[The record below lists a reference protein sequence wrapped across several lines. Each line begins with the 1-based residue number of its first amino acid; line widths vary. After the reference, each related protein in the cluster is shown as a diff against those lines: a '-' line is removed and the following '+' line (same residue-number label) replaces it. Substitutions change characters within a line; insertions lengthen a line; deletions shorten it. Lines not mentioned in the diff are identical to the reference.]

1 MILIIELKIKIKTFI
16 FFCFKKNNAEK
27 FIQFLIQKNSYF
39 VFIFFLLWCCF
50 QKLQTKFS
58 VSVEKCNI
66 KSISLFSS
74 FLLIR
79 QIEFRIYFKKKLK

>member
-39 VFIFFLLWCCF
+39 VFIFF